1 MEKVQAKKRTWRVI
15 DLIKW
20 GEDYFNKHSF
30 EGPRQEIEWL
40 LCDLLDCKR
49 IDLYVKFEEIVPQS
63 KLSTLNQWIK
73 KRLNRMPL
81 QYITGKTEFYG
92 NRIFVDQ
99 EVLIPRPET
108 ERLVDIALEEMETID
123 NPKILEIGTGSGCIS
138 ISIAAH
144 RIDANIVATDIS
156 QSALEKAKENSKYHN
171 ISNIE
176 FKLLDI
182 IKEIPQGNYDLVIS
196 NPPYI
201 GIEELKGVMKDVKD
215 FEPLIALTDNQDGLS
230 FYRRLSIL
238 GTKLLKEHAAM
249 VLEVGLYDHP
259 VKAVEIFKS
268 NGYKNVNLFKDYNHD
283 NRVLRVKI

>member
-20 GEDYFNKHSF
+20 GEDYFNKHNF
-30 EGPRQEIEWL
+30 EGARQEIEWL

-108 ERLVDIALEEMETID
+108 ERLVDIALEEIKTIV

-144 RIDANIVATDIS
+144 RIDANIIATDIS

-171 ISNIE
+171 IKNIE

-182 IKEIPQGNYDLVIS
+182 IKEMPEGNYDLVIS

-201 GIEELKGVMKDVKD
+201 GIEELNSVMKDVKD

-230 FYRRLSIL
+230 FYRRLSTL
-238 GTKLLKEHAAM
+238 GTKLLKKHAAM

-259 VKAVEIFKS
+259 VKAVKIFKS

>member
-15 DLIKW
+15 DLIER

-92 NRIFVDQ
+92 NLIFVDQ

-108 ERLVDIALEEMETID
+108 ERLVDIALEEIKTIV

-144 RIDANIVATDIS
+144 RIDANIIATDIS
-156 QSALEKAKENSKYHN
+156 QSALEKANENSKYHN
-171 ISNIE
+171 IKNIE
-176 FKLLDI
+176 FKILDI
-182 IKEIPQGNYDLVIS
+182 IKEMPEGNYDLVIS

-201 GIEELKGVMKDVKD
+201 GIEELNSVMKDVKD

-230 FYRRLSIL
+230 FYRRLSTL
-238 GTKLLKEHAAM
+238 GTKLLKKHAAM

-259 VKAVEIFKS
+259 LKAVEIFKS

>member
-15 DLIKW
+15 DLIEW

-108 ERLVDIALEEMETID
+108 ERLVDIALEEMKTIV

-144 RIDANIVATDIS
+144 RTDANIIATDIS

-171 ISNIE
+171 IKNIE

-182 IKEIPQGNYDLVIS
+182 IKEMPEGNYDLVIS

-201 GIEELKGVMKDVKD
+201 GIEELNSVMKDVKD

-230 FYRRLSIL
+230 FYRRLSTL
-238 GTKLLKEHAAM
+238 GTKLLKKHAAM
-249 VLEVGLYDHP
+249 VLEVGLYNHP

>member
-15 DLIKW
+15 DLIEW

-108 ERLVDIALEEMETID
+108 ERLVDIALEEMKTIV
-123 NPKILEIGTGSGCIS
+123 NPKILGPILICWAVSKLCVFVSFRLFCEE
-138 ISIAAH
+138 
-144 RIDANIVATDIS
+144 NILSTV
-156 QSALEKAKENSKYHN
+156 
-171 ISNIE
+171 
-176 FKLLDI
+176 
-182 IKEIPQGNYDLVIS
+182 
-196 NPPYI
+196 
-201 GIEELKGVMKDVKD
+201 LKVFV
-215 FEPLIALTDNQDGLS
+215 
-230 FYRRLSIL
+230 
-238 GTKLLKEHAAM
+238 
-249 VLEVGLYDHP
+249 
-259 VKAVEIFKS
+259 
-268 NGYKNVNLFKDYNHD
+268 
-283 NRVLRVKI
+283 

>member
-15 DLIKW
+15 DLIEW

-108 ERLVDIALEEMETID
+108 ERLVDIALEEMKTIV

-144 RIDANIVATDIS
+144 RTDANIIAC
-156 QSALEKAKENSKYHN
+156 
-171 ISNIE
+171 
-176 FKLLDI
+176 LLYTSD
-182 IKEIPQGNYDLVIS
+182 
-196 NPPYI
+196 
-201 GIEELKGVMKDVKD
+201 
-215 FEPLIALTDNQDGLS
+215 
-230 FYRRLSIL
+230 
-238 GTKLLKEHAAM
+238 AAD
-249 VLEVGLYDHP
+249 E
-259 VKAVEIFKS
+259 
-268 NGYKNVNLFKDYNHD
+268 
-283 NRVLRVKI
+283 

>member
-1 MEKVQAKKRTWRVI
+1 
-15 DLIKW
+15 
-20 GEDYFNKHSF
+20 
-30 EGPRQEIEWL
+30 
-40 LCDLLDCKR
+40 
-49 IDLYVKFEEIVPQS
+49 
-63 KLSTLNQWIK
+63 
-73 KRLNRMPL
+73 MPL

-92 NRIFVDQ
+92 KRIFVDQ

-108 ERLVDIALEEMETID
+108 ERLVDIALEEMKTIV

-144 RIDANIVATDIS
+144 RTDANIIATDIS

-171 ISNIE
+171 IINIE

-182 IKEIPQGNYDLVIS
+182 IKEMPEGNYDLVIS

-201 GIEELKGVMKDVKD
+201 GIEELNSVMKDVKD

-230 FYRRLSIL
+230 FYRRLSTL
-238 GTKLLKEHAAM
+238 GTKLLKKHAAM

>member
-20 GEDYFNKHSF
+20 GEDYFNKHNF
-30 EGPRQEIEWL
+30 EGARQEIEWL

-108 ERLVDIALEEMETID
+108 ERLVDIALEEMKTIV

-144 RIDANIVATDIS
+144 RTDANIIATDIS

-171 ISNIE
+171 IKNIE

-182 IKEIPQGNYDLVIS
+182 IKEMPEGNYDLVIS

-201 GIEELKGVMKDVKD
+201 GIEELNSVMKDVKD

-238 GTKLLKEHAAM
+238 GTKLLKKHAAM